1 MPLNVEDSEDFLVQ
15 RKHKLLIE
23 ETFNLQENSLSYLE
37 KKRALADHNS
47 VFLIFN
53 VGFNTTF
60 LQFVATIHKIDIL
73 VDNVTGDDG

>member
-15 RKHKLLIE
+15 RKHKLLVK
-23 ETFNLQENSLSYLE
+23 ETFNLQENSLGYLK
-37 KKRALADHNS
+37 KKRALAYHNS

-53 VGFNTTF
+53 VWFNSTL